1 MASAPRDPGA
11 VRVEGLRELRRDA
24 RRMEPA
30 VGKELRAV
38 IKSAAHFVAEEA
50 RILAPRK
57 TGKLAAS
64 IRATTS
70 GDRGVVRSPL
80 PYAGV
85 QEYGGT
91 IRPSGVPIHIKR
103 HEFVARALDRQR
115 DKVVDAL
122 GDGIERA
129 ARHNGWR

>member
-1 MASAPRDPGA
+1 MATARDPGA

-24 RRMEPA
+24 LLMEPA
-30 VGKELRAV
+30 VGKELRTV
-38 IKSAAHFVAEEA
+38 IKSAAQVVAEEA
-50 RILAPRK
+50 RVLAPRK
-57 TGKLAAS
+57 TGLLAAS

-80 PYAGV
+80 PYAAV

-91 IRPSGVPIHIKR
+91 IRPAGVPIHIKR

-115 DKVVDAL
+115 DKVIDAL

-129 ARHNGWR
+129 AARNGWH